1 MEIKILDMIEGA
13 REAKGLTVIIDVF
26 RAFSVA
32 AYAFHNK
39 AEKIIPVGDLD
50 FALELKEKNPS
61 FILLGERNEQK
72 VPGFDFGNSPSQIL
86 HEDFTGKTL
95 VHTTSS
101 GTQGIVNAVNANEI
115 LTGSFVNAGAIVS
128 YIRSKAPRFVSLVP
142 MGYACLYPVE
152 EDSLCALYIKNELE
166 GKPNDFPGMVE
177 TIRQTSGKRFFIQE
191 NQSFAPSI
199 DFSLCTELN
208 RFNFVIKASE
218 NNGQFVLNRYDNW

>member
-1 MEIKILDMIEGA
+1 MEIKILDMLEGA

-32 AYAFHNK
+32 AYAFNNK
-39 AEKIIPVGDLD
+39 AEKIIPVGNLD

-86 HEDFTGKTL
+86 NEDFTGKTL

-101 GTQGIVNAVNANEI
+101 GTQGIVNAVNADEI

-128 YIRSKAPRFVSLVP
+128 YILAKEPRFVSLVS

-152 EDSLCALYIKNELE
+152 EDSLCALYIKNALE
-166 GKPNDFPGMVE
+166 GIPNDFPEMVE
-177 TIRQTSGKRFFIQE
+177 TIRETSGKRFFIEE
-191 NQSFAPSI
+191 NQSYAPSI
-199 DFSLCTELN
+199 DFTLCTELN
-208 RFNFVIKASE
+208 RFNFVIKASK
-218 NNGQFVLNRYDNW
+218 NNGHFVLKRIDIW